1 MLKLAVEKAW
11 FIFVNEYNMVKL
23 KKLCRKQISF
33 YYFIQLKK
41 RLTSVNNYIRIKTI
55 FNDFVDLNGG
65 KIYELNKEWTKRN
78 KSSGF

>member
-1 MLKLAVEKAW
+1 
-11 FIFVNEYNMVKL
+11 MVKL

-65 KIYELNKEWTKRN
+65 KIYELNKE
-78 KSSGF
+78 